1 MHLPNPDIISLNV
14 MCVCVCVYVEINIS
28 APNNDGSKE
37 MKMSETWNLPSMWLR
52 SV

>member
-14 MCVCVCVYVEINIS
+14 LCVCVYVENNIS
-28 APNNDGSKE
+28 APNNDSSKE